1 MESNANKNGS
11 MTTASEDVVEVE
23 ETEDFHELGEFNED
37 DVASGSQNGCQKK
50 AQRFELKKW
59 VAHAHWSWDVA
70 VDNCAICRNHIMN
83 LCIECQADPNAN
95 KDECTVAWG
104 ECNHAFH
111 YHCIAR
117 WLKTRHVCPL
127 DNKEWVYQKYGH

>member
-1 MESNANKNGS
+1 METTCNKNGS
-11 MTTASEDVVEVE
+11 TAEEVEVE
-23 ETEDFHELGEFNED
+23 ETEDFHDLEEFNED
-37 DVASGSQNGCQKK
+37 NVASGSGQKRDE
-50 AQRFELKKW
+50 RFVVKKW
-59 VAHAHWSWDVA
+59 VAHAHWCWDVA

>member
-1 MESNANKNGS
+1 MADE
-11 MTTASEDVVEVE
+11 MEVE
-23 ETEDFHELGEFNED
+23 ESEDFHDIEEFNTNDED
-37 DVASGSQNGCQKK
+37 ASSSQAKEE
-50 AQRFELKKW
+50 RFVVKKW
-59 VAHAHWSWDVA
+59 VAHALWSWDVA

-117 WLKTRHVCPL
+117 WLKTRLVCPL

>member
-1 MESNANKNGS
+1 MAEE
-11 MTTASEDVVEVE
+11 MEVE
-23 ETEDFHELGEFNED
+23 ETEDFHDMEVD
-37 DVASGSQNGCQKK
+37 DEEPMWG
-50 AQRFELKKW
+50 
-59 VAHAHWSWDVA
+59 WDVA

-95 KDECTVAWG
+95 QDECTVAWG

-117 WLKTRHVCPL
+117 WLKTRLVCPL

>member
-1 MESNANKNGS
+1 MADE
-11 MTTASEDVVEVE
+11 MDVE
-23 ETEDFHELGEFNED
+23 ETEDFHDLEFNDEEP
-37 DVASGSQNGCQKK
+37 SGSGAAAAAAAAAAGGSSAAKEE
-50 AQRFELKKW
+50 RFVVKKW
-59 VAHAHWSWDVA
+59 VAHALWSWDVA

-95 KDECTVAWG
+95 QDECTVAWG

-117 WLKTRHVCPL
+117 WLKTRLVCPL

>member
-1 MESNANKNGS
+1 MAE
-11 MTTASEDVVEVE
+11 ELEVE
-23 ETEDFHELGEFNED
+23 ETEDFHDMDFNDEEPSC
-37 DVASGSQNGCQKK
+37 SGGAVQ
-50 AQRFELKKW
+50 ARTERFVVKKW
-59 VAHAHWSWDVA
+59 VAHAMWGWDVA

-95 KDECTVAWG
+95 QDECTVAWG

-117 WLKTRHVCPL
+117 WLKTRLVCPL
-127 DNKEWVYQKYGH
+127 DNKEWVYQKYGR

>member
-1 MESNANKNGS
+1 MSDQVDEI
-11 MTTASEDVVEVE
+11 E
-23 ETEDFHELGEFNED
+23 ETEDFHDLEEFND
-37 DVASGSQNGCQKK
+37 DEASGSGTQQPKHT
-50 AQRFELKKW
+50 RFVVNKW
-59 VAHAHWSWDVA
+59 MAYALWSWDVA

-95 KDECTVAWG
+95 MDLCTVAWG

-117 WLKTRHVCPL
+117 WLKTRLVCPL
-127 DNKEWVYQKYGH
+127 DNKEWVYQKYGR

>member
-1 MESNANKNGS
+1 MA
-11 MTTASEDVVEVE
+11 EDMEVE
-23 ETEDFHELGEFNED
+23 ETEDFHDLEFND
-37 DVASGSQNGCQKK
+37 DEASGSGAAAGGSGGGQ
-50 AQRFELKKW
+50 AAREERFVVKKW
-59 VAHAHWSWDVA
+59 VAHALWSWDVA

-95 KDECTVAWG
+95 QDECTVAWG

-117 WLKTRHVCPL
+117 WLKTRLVCPL

>member
-1 MESNANKNGS
+1 MAE
-11 MTTASEDVVEVE
+11 EIEVE
-23 ETEDFHELGEFNED
+23 DTEDFHDLDFND
-37 DVASGSQNGCQKK
+37 DEASGSGGGGAGGQLKED
-50 AQRFELKKW
+50 RFVVKKW
-59 VAHAHWSWDVA
+59 VAHALWSWDVA
-70 VDNCAICRNHIMN
+70 VDNCAICRNHIMT

-95 KDECTVAWG
+95 QDECTVAWG

-117 WLKTRHVCPL
+117 WLKTRLVCPL